1 MQACFFPMYVLHYY
15 IYLRFKAVFQHITEN
30 FILVVEFL
38 SLVFRLSLFYCPSNS
53 SQLWRKTYGANVE
66 SSMGKG
72 GRQDKNFCTFKKTFS
87 SLPVG
92 GFEKKIEFRFTG
104 QAIASIK

>member
-1 MQACFFPMYVLHYY
+1 MYY
-15 IYLRFKAVFQHITEN
+15 IYLRLKAVFQHITEN

-53 SQLWRKTYGANVE
+53 SQLWRKTFGANVE
-66 SSMGKG
+66 SSIWVKEVV
-72 GRQDKNFCTFKKTFS
+72 KIKISALFKKRFPPFQLTD
-87 SLPVG
+87 LK
-92 GFEKKIEFRFTG
+92 KKIEFRFTG

>member
-1 MQACFFPMYVLHYY
+1 MYY
-15 IYLRFKAVFQHITEN
+15 IYLRLKAVFQHITEN

-92 GFEKKIEFRFTG
+92 GFEKKNRVTIYRTDHR
-104 QAIASIK
+104 IN